1 MTQASSTDA
10 HIVGGLPRRSGA
22 ARVRAVAIALRFQYI
37 MFEVGPY
44 ALGAA
49 IAWAER
55 GSLRWPTAVA
65 LLAAT
70 VLIGQAS
77 EPFNEY
83 FDWTRGADS
92 YHRETVL
99 SGGMG
104 VIERGLLTPSEL
116 MTVSLVTLLLGGTIG
131 TVLSVINPLLL
142 PLGIFGGFLAVAYSA
157 PPFKLRYRGLGE
169 LAMGLGK
176 GTIVVWAAYVAQT
189 HGLSDEA
196 VVLGI
201 GYAFVVATFMHV
213 KCFGRYENDRQA
225 HKKTLLYLSGVR
237 LGIWLYGVMWV
248 AAYLAVIVSALVV
261 GSGWWGLLTLVVV
274 PLLVVIVSWLR
285 RDPLMRDQLRFK
297 RLMRVVLVATNG
309 FPVLLAVGVMLNGGS

>member
-1 MTQASSTDA
+1 MTHATSTDPQL
-10 HIVGGLPRRSGA
+10 VRGFPRRSGG
-22 ARVRAVAIALRFQYI
+22 ARLRAMAIALRLQYI

-44 ALGAA
+44 VLGAA
-49 IAWAER
+49 IAWNER
-55 GSLRWPTAVA
+55 GSLRWPVAIA
-65 LLAAT
+65 LLVAT

-104 VIERGLLTPSEL
+104 VIERGLLTPAEL
-116 MTVSLVTLLLGGTIG
+116 MTVSLVTLLLGGAIG

-176 GTIVVWAAYVAQT
+176 GTIVVWAAYVAQAD
-189 HGLSDEA
+189 GLSTEA
-196 VVLGI
+196 MVLGI

-213 KCFGRYENDRQA
+213 KCFGRYENDRRA
-225 HKKTLLYLSGVR
+225 HKKTLLYLSGLR
-237 LGIWLYGVMWV
+237 LGVWLYVAMWI
-248 AAYLAVIVSALVV
+248 AAYIAVVVSALVV
-261 GSGWWGLLTLVVV
+261 GSGWWGLLTLALL
-274 PLLVVIVSWLR
+274 PLLVVIVSSLR
-285 RDPLMRDQLRFK
+285 RDPHMRDQRRF
-297 RLMRVVLVATNG
+297 RDLMRVVLVATNG
-309 FPVLLAVGVMLNGGS
+309 FPVLLALGVMLDGSP